1 MNERI
6 TDLERIIK
14 EKDNDIEQFKNGN
27 NTLNL
32 QDLSVIT
39 SK

>member
-1 MNERI
+1 MEK
-6 TDLERIIK
+6 IIK
-14 EKDNDIEQFKNGN
+14 EKDNDLEQFKNGN

-39 SK
+39 NK